1 MRGRENKMLNKEEK
15 KEFKRLHGIFEHG
28 KPISFWP
35 NDVLKYDELT
45 QKLDYTDHENL
56 CCVCFN

>member
-1 MRGRENKMLNKEEK
+1 MGDKMLNKEEK

-28 KPISFWP
+28 NPLSFGP

-45 QKLDYTDHENL
+45 RKLDYTDHEKL
-56 CCVCFN
+56 CRVCFN